1 MTACYG
7 LVNELVYD
15 LKGVS
20 VAHLQHR
27 DIRLPTRCRLPLVYL
42 VSLETPFCSYPLP
55 ISSVQFRLRKLRWTF
70 DVIEFFSF
78 NKEKKNDLPVYYHRV
93 RWCFVS
99 VPATLLVA
107 ATTATEN
114 NKKSV
119 DSSESGSCVATRWNN
134 ISLNI

>member
-78 NKEKKNDLPVYYHRV
+78 NKKKKMIYLSIITGSDG
-93 RWCFVS
+93 VS
-99 VPATLLVA
+99 FLFPQLFLSQQRLQQ
-107 ATTATEN
+107 
-114 NKKSV
+114 K
-119 DSSESGSCVATRWNN
+119 TRKNQ
-134 ISLNI
+134 